1 MNLNTTYLGLD
12 LKNPLIASSS
22 SLTGELAQLQAIEK
36 AGAGALV
43 VKSIFEEQ
51 ISLASEHQL
60 LQNEEYYW
68 FREAADM
75 VDQMQKERGVEQH
88 TQLIKEACSSLE
100 IPVIASINCVSRG
113 NWVSYA
119 KELEEAGAAA
129 LELNMGIFPKDQ
141 HQTAEDIES
150 TYVELVKSVA
160 GQVRIPVAIKLGH
173 YFTNPL
179 NVGRKIKDAGASGV
193 VLFNRFYQT
202 DIDIQEMKLMNT
214 NWFSKSSEITQSL
227 RWVALFQREEIGL
240 DVAAATGVHNSSG
253 LIKQLL
259 AGANGVQVASVL
271 YQKGLESITQ
281 MLKGLS
287 DWMADKKYDRI
298 EEFRGAILNDPM
310 NKTAFER
317 LQFMQRNFES

>member
-1 MNLNTTYLGLD
+1 MNLTTKYLGLD

-22 SLTGELAQLQAIEK
+22 NLTGELHHMQTIEK

-51 ISLASEHQL
+51 INLASEHQL

-68 FREAADM
+68 FEQAADM
-75 VDQMQKERGVEQH
+75 VDKMQQQRGVELH
-88 TQLIKEACSSLE
+88 TDLVKQASDKLQ
-100 IPVIASINCVSRG
+100 IPVIASINCVSEG

-119 KELEEAGAAA
+119 KELEQAGADA

-141 HQTAEDIES
+141 HQTAEEIEN
-150 TYVELVKSVA
+150 TYVTMIKSVA
-160 GQVRIPVAIKLGH
+160 SQVNIPLSIKLGH

-179 NVGRKIKDAGASGV
+179 NIGKKIKEAGAKGV
-193 VLFNRFYQT
+193 VLFNRFYQP
-202 DIDIQEMKLMNT
+202 DIDIHEMKLT
-214 NWFSKSSEITQSL
+214 NAHWLSKSSEITEPL
-227 RWVALFQREEIGL
+227 RWVALFQREQIGL
-240 DVAAATGVHNSSG
+240 DVSASTGVHNSSG

-259 AGANGVQVASVL
+259 AGANSVQVASVL
-271 YQKGLESITQ
+271 YQKGQECITQ
-281 MLKGLS
+281 MLKGLT
-287 DWMADKKYDRI
+287 DWMQEKGYESIDD
-298 EEFRGAILNDPM
+298 FRGAILSDPM